1 MRNCSG
7 CMRSFFSSN
16 WRKFSS
22 SCLSCLSC
30 FGSPQNNS
38 KQEDQ
43 EGIEQNPA
51 SNTASNP
58 ASNVLAEVVFVSPV
72 PKFNQAVDAG
82 NDALDIQKSEAI
94 QSSDPKNL
102 KSQTQTSD
110 AQTQTSDAQTQTSEI
125 EISEQETIDPENTAS
140 TEQDINDNKDRQI
153 KALTELRHFQEIR
166 IAELV
171 NSLRNLEAR
180 LDLLEDSKREPMREP
195 EPEKENKTQE
205 TNSTPPTSSQELPA
219 FGVLQDSSS
228 SQIYYS
234 ASEERD
240 INSSPQWGGEGY
252 KMLSPL
258 ISQGPS
264 TIEGLQDFS
273 DPIPFNHVDDSVL
286 NNSQSSSNS
295 QSSTG
300 TLTQSTETNIS
311 YFPKDDKT
319 KERNLILL
327 EKASTDAVSGASE
340 FSKAMDAITKDLKE
354 AINDPSY
361 PTKSIA
367 IDPPSPSSS
376 PSSTLRSPAPR
387 VLDVRVV
394 GNVDQLVVY

>member
-1 MRNCSG
+1 MRNCLG
-7 CMRSFFSSN
+7 CISSY
-16 WRKFSS
+16 FSS
-22 SCLSCLSC
+22 SWKNFSSSCLSC
-30 FGSPQNNS
+30 FGSPQNNQTS
-38 KQEDQ
+38 LERVVGSGDNNSNQETLAQIVFVGKFPDLGGDSDLKDKKLVD
-43 EGIEQNPA
+43 EIVDT
-51 SNTASNP
+51 SL
-58 ASNVLAEVVFVSPV
+58 LAES
-72 PKFNQAVDAG
+72 Q
-82 NDALDIQKSEAI
+82 
-94 QSSDPKNL
+94 NL
-102 KSQTQTSD
+102 IPQTQTLEV
-110 AQTQTSDAQTQTSEI
+110 EI
-125 EISEQETIDPENTAS
+125 EISGQEAIDPENTAS
-140 TEQDINDNKDRQI
+140 KEQDISNKNLQI
-153 KALTELRHFQEIR
+153 KALTELRHFQEIQ
-166 IAELV
+166 IFELTT
-171 NSLRNLEAR
+171 SLRQLEAR

-264 TIEGLQDFS
+264 TIEDLQDFS
-273 DPIPFNHVDDSVL
+273 DPIPFNRVDYSGL

-327 EKASTDAVSGASE
+327 EKASINAVDGVSD
-340 FSKAMDAITKDLKE
+340 FSKVMDAIMKDLKK

-367 IDPPSPSSS
+367 LAQPSPSSS

-387 VLDVRVV
+387 VLGVRVV

>member
-1 MRNCSG
+1 MRNCLG
-7 CMRSFFSSN
+7 CISSY
-16 WRKFSS
+16 FSS
-22 SCLSCLSC
+22 SWKNFSSSCLSC
-30 FGSPQNNS
+30 FGSPQNNQTS
-38 KQEDQ
+38 S
-43 EGIEQNPA
+43 EQVVDSGDNNRNNDA
-51 SNTASNP
+51 SAQI
-58 ASNVLAEVVFVSPV
+58 VFVSQ
-72 PKFNQAVDAG
+72 FSGLGGGELVDKIVDTRLLAES
-82 NDALDIQKSEAI
+82 Q
-94 QSSDPKNL
+94 NL
-102 KSQTQTSD
+102 KP
-110 AQTQTSDAQTQTSEI
+110 QTQTSDAQTQTSEI
-125 EISEQETIDPENTAS
+125 EISGQETIDPENTAS
-140 TEQDINDNKDRQI
+140 KEQDISNKDRQI
-153 KALTELRHFQEIR
+153 KALKELRHFQEIR

-264 TIEGLQDFS
+264 TIEDLQDFS

-327 EKASTDAVSGASE
+327 EKASINAVDGVSD
-340 FSKAMDAITKDLKE
+340 FSKVMDAIMKDLKK

-367 IDPPSPSSS
+367 LAQPSPSSS

-387 VLDVRVV
+387 VLGVRVV